1 MLKAQN
7 SYMMNLLVAT
17 FFPRQQLKTTG
28 KKIHNSCKQNELFK
42 WLMLVVKTE

>member
-17 FFPRQQLKTTG
+17 FFPYHQQLKMTG
-28 KKIHNSCKQNELFK
+28 EKICNSCKQNELFK
-42 WLMLVVKTE
+42 